1 MNAWEHV
8 FVYARI
14 LTWQYLFSYKPSAIH
29 HAIDMRLARMRLEV
43 ISLTTSPQIEF
54 QRTSS
59 TIICTATQRSV
70 IVLPL
75 LPR

>member
-14 LTWQYLFSYKPSAIH
+14 HTCQYLFSYKPSAIR

-43 ISLTTSPQIEF
+43 ISLTTSPQ
-54 QRTSS
+54 THKY
-59 TIICTATQRSV
+59 
-70 IVLPL
+70 
-75 LPR
+75 